1 MGQRPGLIL
10 LIIIFVVAV
19 VGSIVANLMIE
30 SEVTT
35 TESAGPSPA
44 APAVQSKTLPTAA
57 STESLSGEVTRTTI
71 VVRGRDYLENIF
83 YRGGEEIA
91 RIKEFNDGTFEFSG
105 EIPDGKVRFKDE
117 YAGTYGEEFYQDG
130 KRQGSA
136 QTYFSDGRLKSTS
149 EYLYGRLI
157 RKKEYYPGGL
167 LRFEV
172 DYSDARDYDDDE
184 VGIGKLYFPNGEL
197 KYEWR
202 LINRESRGF
211 KKSYNQDG
219 TLRAVTYFDG
229 KGEPIPQ

>member
-1 MGQRPGLIL
+1 MI
-10 LIIIFVVAV
+10 
-19 VGSIVANLMIE
+19 AN
-30 SEVTT
+30 EVTT
-35 TESAGPSPA
+35 SEDAGPSAPPPVQTITPPA
-44 APAVQSKTLPTAA
+44 AVPPKAKPS
-57 STESLSGEVTRTTI
+57 SGDVTRTTI
-71 VVRGRDYLENIF
+71 VVRGRDYLEHIF
-83 YRGGEEIA
+83 YRGGEETA
-91 RIKEFNDGTFEFSG
+91 RIKEFNDGTFESSG
-105 EIPDGKVRFKDE
+105 EIPDGKVKFKDE

-130 KRQGSA
+130 RRQGLT
-136 QTYFSDGRLKSTS
+136 QTYFSDGRLKSSS

-184 VGIGKLYFPNGEL
+184 VGIGKLYFPNGAL
-197 KYEWR
+197 KYEWS

-229 KGEPIPQ
+229 KGDR